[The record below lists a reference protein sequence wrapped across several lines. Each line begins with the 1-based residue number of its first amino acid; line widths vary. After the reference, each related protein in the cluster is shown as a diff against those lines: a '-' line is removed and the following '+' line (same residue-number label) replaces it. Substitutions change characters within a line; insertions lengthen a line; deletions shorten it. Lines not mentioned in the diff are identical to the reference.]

1 MSLQQIRSKAEFL
14 KKLMTALEDAK
25 AGGLKDPM
33 KILRKIL
40 GKRIE
45 SKAGK
50 ARQKRK
56 S

>member
-1 MSLQQIRSKAEFL
+1 MSLQQIRSRAELL

-25 AGGLKDPM
+25 AEGLKDPM
-33 KILRKIL
+33 KVLRKIL

-45 SKAGK
+45 SKVGK

>member
-1 MSLQQIRSKAEFL
+1 MSLHIIQSKAELL
-14 KKLMTALEDAK
+14 KKLMTAFEDAK
-25 AGGLKDPM
+25 AEGLKDPM
-33 KILRKIL
+33 KVLRKIL

-45 SKAGK
+45 SKPGK

>member
-1 MSLQQIRSKAEFL
+1 MSLQQIRSRAELL

-25 AGGLKDPM
+25 AEGLKDPM
-33 KILRKIL
+33 KVLRKIL
-40 GKRIE
+40 DKRIE

-50 ARQKRK
+50 ARRKRK

>member
-1 MSLQQIRSKAEFL
+1 MSLQQIRSRAELL

-25 AGGLKDPM
+25 SEGLKDPM
-33 KILRKIL
+33 KVLRKIL

-50 ARQKRK
+50 ARRKRQ